1 MVVFFII
8 LAIILLYL
16 SVELILCN
24 NAVKK
29 AYRRLETYN
38 AQSIELSNGK
48 MTYVDSGKGE
58 VLFVVHGICGGY
70 DTIDMMKDKQNDY
83 RIIVPSRFGYL
94 GSEMPSDTSPSNQ
107 VNAFIELLDK
117 LNIDKVYFFTL
128 WHQLILNTLFKIS
141 FFCYIEVQ
149 HPRKNTFN
157 YYPYR
162 KT

>member
-1 MVVFFII
+1 MKQFRGKKMIAIATVFII

-117 LNIDKVYFFTL
+117 LNIDKVFLFRTSAGGTIAIKFAL
-128 WHQLILNTLFKIS
+128 EHPERVKGLI
-141 FFCYIEVQ
+141 
-149 HPRKNTFN
+149 
-157 YYPYR
+157 
-162 KT
+162 